1 MPFQAEKQI
10 VRIGPLAAIILLH
23 ALFFYALQSAIPRQ
37 AAQAMPRELFVSL
50 ITPVPTPAP
59 APVPIPEAPTPP
71 AATPTTMPAVK
82 KPAQKPVRAP
92 RPIAPAAKPTPLPQS
107 AEPPIAA
114 APLPDPP
121 APAPHSTPAPPA
133 ATASTAAPPPKTVS
147 GVEYV
152 QAPQPEYP
160 AIARRMGEEG
170 KVILRILVN
179 EQGQPARIEVRQSSG
194 YARLDDAARRA
205 ALRALFKP
213 HLEDGRAVAVYA
225 LIPINFSMQ

>member
-1 MPFQAEKQI
+1 MPFQAKKPI
-10 VRIGPLAAIILLH
+10 MRIGPLGLIVVMH
-23 ALFFYALQSAIPRQ
+23 VLFFYAMQSGLPRQ

-50 ITPVPTPAP
+50 ITPEPAS
-59 APVPIPEAPTPP
+59 APVPLPEAPTPP
-71 AATPTTMPAVK
+71 AAKPKTVPVVK
-82 KPAQKPVRAP
+82 KPVTAP

-107 AEPPIAA
+107 VEIPVATA
-114 APLPDPP
+114 APSIDPP
-121 APAPHSTPAPPA
+121 HPAAHSAPAAPPA
-133 ATASTAAPPPKTVS
+133 ATAPAAPALPKTVS

-205 ALRALFKP
+205 ASRALFKP

-225 LIPINFSMQ
+225 LIPINFSIQ